1 MHAHPGFPSRPARIA
16 AFLVIVTLART
27 AGATPAWDQD
37 LPSAARERVAPALA
51 QELQALATGA
61 QLPILVTLREQADL
75 DALNTDAVRRGLERR
90 ERAPLVIAALK
101 DAAARGQAALAQ
113 DLALW
118 EATKQVS
125 DVHRFWIVD
134 GLALSATES
143 VVRALA
149 VRSDVQEIA
158 FDATLEL
165 DRPVDVTPASAQ
177 PGSAEVG
184 LRVVNAPALW
194 ALGYTGAGITVMN
207 IDTGVT
213 GGHAAYGSRW
223 LGNTPG
229 VAASDAWFDPIR
241 LTCATPCDYGS
252 HGSHTMGIMTGLDPA
267 TQDTVGVAFGAKWI
281 AAATIDVGAFPSTS
295 YSIAAFEWALSPAGA
310 TRGPADVISC
320 SWQDPSLTVAQDCGP
335 NGSYWAAVDGFEA
348 AGGAV
353 TWSAGNLGPGA
364 QTISRPKNRIST
376 PVNHFATGNINGNNA
391 TFPIASSS
399 SRGPSTCDGVTIKPE
414 AVAPGTSVR
423 SAVPSGY
430 SSMSGTSM
438 ASPHAAGVVALLLS
452 AFPWATGTDAKLAI
466 IATARDLGTAGE
478 DNTYGNG
485 LIDAGAAYQFLVGAA
500 ALHEA
505 ENAAAVAGV
514 TLGDAAPN
522 PFHPA
527 TSLTY
532 ELPAA
537 SVVTLKVYNANG
549 QAIATVAD
557 EQALGS
563 GQHVASWDGRTQ
575 SGERAAS
582 GMYFFRLMA
591 RPANDPNAMPV
602 VRERRAILLK

>member
-1 MHAHPGFPSRPARIA
+1 M
-16 AFLVIVTLART
+16 
-27 AGATPAWDQD
+27 
-37 LPSAARERVAPALA
+37 
-51 QELQALATGA
+51 
-61 QLPILVTLREQADL
+61 
-75 DALNTDAVRRGLERR
+75 RRGLDRH

-101 DAAARGQAALAQ
+101 DAAERGQAPLQ
-113 DLALW
+113 IDLALW

-125 DVHRFWIVD
+125 DVRRFWIMD

-149 VRSDVQEIA
+149 LRSDVQEIA
-158 FDATLEL
+158 FDGTLEL
-165 DRPVDVTPASAQ
+165 DRPVDVTPASAS
-177 PGSAEVG
+177 PGSAETG

-213 GGHAAYGSRW
+213 GAHAALGSRW
-223 LGNTPG
+223 LGNTAG
-229 VAASDAWFDPIR
+229 VAADDAWFDPIR
-241 LTCATPCDYGS
+241 LTCPTPCDYGS
-252 HGSHTMGIMTGLDPA
+252 HGTHTMGIMAGLDPV

-295 YSIAAFEWALSPAGA
+295 YSIAAFQWALDPGPGA

-320 SWQDPSLTVAQDCGP
+320 SWQDPSLTGAQDCGP
-335 NGSYWAAVDGFEA
+335 NGTYWAAIDGFEA

-353 TWSAGNLGPGA
+353 VWSAGNNGPGVS
-364 QTISRPKNRIST
+364 TISRPKNRITT
-376 PVNHFATGNINGNNA
+376 PVNNFATGNINGNNA
-391 TFPIASSS
+391 AFPIASSS
-399 SRGPSTCDGVTIKPE
+399 SRGPSVCDGVTIKPE

-423 SAVPSGY
+423 SAVPTGY
-430 SSMSGTSM
+430 AAMSGTSM
-438 ASPHAAGVVALLLS
+438 ASPHAAGVIALLLE
-452 AFPWATGTDAKLAI
+452 AFPWATGTDVKLAI
-466 IATARDLGTAGE
+466 IATARDLGAAGE

-485 LIDAGAAYQFLVGAA
+485 LIDAGAAYLFLVGAA
-500 ALHEA
+500 ALHDA
-505 ENAAAVAGV
+505 ESAAPAVGV

-527 TSLTY
+527 TSLVY

-537 SVVTLKVYNANG
+537 SVVSLKVYNAAG

-557 EQALGS
+557 QLTLGA
-563 GQHVASWDGRTQ
+563 GRHAASWDGRT
-575 SGERAAS
+575 SNGERAAS
-582 GMYFFRLMA
+582 GMYFFRLTA
-591 RPANDPNAMPV
+591 RPASEPNAVPV